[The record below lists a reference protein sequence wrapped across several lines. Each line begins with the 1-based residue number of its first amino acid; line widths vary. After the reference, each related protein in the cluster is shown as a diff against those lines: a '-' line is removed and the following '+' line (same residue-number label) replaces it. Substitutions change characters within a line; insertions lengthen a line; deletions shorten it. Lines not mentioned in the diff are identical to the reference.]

1 MIKSK
6 VGESSSSASSTLNLK
21 DIPKE
26 SSLYE
31 QIQAYLQTKEQSHT
45 FASIAKE
52 TDPVSN
58 PEETDKKEIIFLLE
72 NSDIQRKN
80 EPWNILQRYLT
91 KGLYFPGETY
101 KSRTYYESI
110 LSNTKSAEFQHFSD
124 FDNTIYNFSKIT
136 FKQIIS
142 AEDWG
147 ISTLQ
152 EKQVMVNGV
161 NMSFTYWDYIQAFNK
176 VFYYNNYKQKH
187 TWFVKICAKV
197 FSKDLPNWFLN
208 WWSFHG
214 PTVKILPDNFF
225 ILYKEW
231 AKVSPFIT
239 NLFLQ
244 DHVSCID
251 KIDQMYFFIKFSIPW
266 IHKWTPEMGYTPGE
280 NIPCLYRKYFTNFWD
295 KLNRKYPA
303 TGKLYGQEL
312 LDQISNTIKIY
323 QEIPQKDI
331 SAEGSVKHIAR
342 RISIQEGNK
351 EELINKYLA
360 EIKRNLLTD
369 IAEFDKSDTS
379 MRSGQSDTADE
390 QSVDQNCELSEG
402 QLQQVEEFLASM
414 KEQEHTIK
422 KNLKGK
428 DKI

>member
-1 MIKSK
+1 
-6 VGESSSSASSTLNLK
+6 
-21 DIPKE
+21 
-26 SSLYE
+26 
-31 QIQAYLQTKEQSHT
+31 
-45 FASIAKE
+45 
-52 TDPVSN
+52 
-58 PEETDKKEIIFLLE
+58 
-72 NSDIQRKN
+72 
-80 EPWNILQRYLT
+80 
-91 KGLYFPGETY
+91 
-101 KSRTYYESI
+101 
-110 LSNTKSAEFQHFSD
+110 
-124 FDNTIYNFSKIT
+124 
-136 FKQIIS
+136 
-142 AEDWG
+142 
-147 ISTLQ
+147 
-152 EKQVMVNGV
+152 
-161 NMSFTYWDYIQAFNK
+161 
-176 VFYYNNYKQKH
+176 
-187 TWFVKICAKV
+187 
-197 FSKDLPNWFLN
+197 
-208 WWSFHG
+208 
-214 PTVKILPDNFF
+214 
-225 ILYKEW
+225 
-231 AKVSPFIT
+231 
-239 NLFLQ
+239 
-244 DHVSCID
+244 
-251 KIDQMYFFIKFSIPW
+251 
-266 IHKWTPEMGYTPGE
+266 MGYTLGE

-295 KLNRKYPA
+295 KLNRKDPA
-303 TGKLYGQEL
+303 TRKLYGQEL